1 MIVCLC
7 RGVSEAAL
15 QHLIDAGAT
24 SLRQIGEAC
33 GAGTDCGACCPLV
46 QELLACT
53 HQAAR

>member
-15 QHLIDAGAT
+15 QRVIDAGAT
-24 SLRQIGEAC
+24 SLRQIGDAC

-46 QELLACT
+46 NELLADA

>member
-7 RGVSEAAL
+7 RGVSEAVL
-15 QHLIDAGAT
+15 QHVIEAGAT
-24 SLRQIGEAC
+24 SLRQIGDAC

-46 QELLACT
+46 KELLEYG

>member
-15 QHLIDAGAT
+15 QHVIDAGAT
-24 SLRQIGEAC
+24 SLGAIADAC

-46 QELLACT
+46 QELLAYA

>member
-15 QHLIDAGAT
+15 QRVIQAGAS
-24 SLRQIGEAC
+24 SLGAIGEAC

-46 QELLACT
+46 SELLAYAEAP
-53 HQAAR
+53 Q